1 MVYLTAL
8 RELLRK
14 TRCALH
20 TYCLM
25 TNHVHLLLTP
35 PDEAACGTLMRDLGR
50 KYVRYFNDRYE
61 RTGTLWEGRFHSCPV
76 DSREYVLDCYR
87 YIELNPVR
95 ARMAQQG
102 SDYPWSSHRANAL
115 GGDDPS
121 LTPHIEYTALGIDR
135 TARLAAYRDFCSAQ
149 EQAGFLSA
157 IREATHGGYPLVA
170 KGRRRGKGFRRARI
184 LSCLDGVVTLT
195 SNYFAS
201 QARAWSVQRCWHA
214 WLSAASLVVLRQL
227 AMQALSAALQ
237 LGGALLPSPRYCW

>member
-1 MVYLTAL
+1 MARQARLIIPGVAVHIVQRRVDRTACFREDTDRMVYLTAL
-8 RELLRK
+8 RELLKK

-20 TYCLM
+20 AYCLM

-170 KGRRRGKGFRRARI
+170 TDLR
-184 LSCLDGVVTLT
+184 
-195 SNYFAS
+195 S
-201 QARAWSVQRCWHA
+201 QLQANGCRVARAKPGPRAKAGDVEK
-214 WLSAASLVVLRQL
+214 ASGELEL
-227 AMQALSAALQ
+227 
-237 LGGALLPSPRYCW
+237 